1 MAKINTQYIP
11 ESTRNRKDFDVKAG
25 DTVKVHVKI
34 QEKGKTRIQTFEG
47 LVLARKHG
55 RENGGTIT
63 VRKVSNGVGVERIFP
78 IYSPAIDSIE
88 VTRRAK
94 VRRSK
99 LYFLR
104 DVVAKTMRY
113 KLRRISDMKY
123 SSADLPAWETAEEVI
138 PEDAEMEP
146 EVVTEES
153 EETKTEANDVAEE
166 VVETAKEEAPAE
178 ASSEEAQAE
187 ADDLTKIEGIGPV
200 IAKTLAE
207 KGITTFAALADA
219 KDEDVQEMVK
229 DVRGNH
235 QAGTWNEQAA
245 LARDG
250 KWDELKEL
258 QDKLDGG
265 VEKEA

>member
-1 MAKINTQYIP
+1 MAKVNTQYIP
-11 ESTRNRKDFDVKAG
+11 ESTRNRQDFDVKSG
-25 DTVKVHVKI
+25 DTVKVHLKI

-55 RENGGTIT
+55 KENGGTIT

-88 VTRRAK
+88 ITRRAK

-104 DVVAKTMRY
+104 DAVAKTMRY
-113 KLRRISDMKY
+113 KLRRISDVKY
-123 SSADLPAWETAEEVI
+123 SSADLPEWETEEDIV
-138 PEDAEMEP
+138 ETTNEETANDEVVSETEATDAE
-146 EVVTEES
+146 
-153 EETKTEANDVAEE
+153 TKV
-166 VVETAKEEAPAE
+166 
-178 ASSEEAQAE
+178 E

-207 KGITTFAALADA
+207 NGITTFAALADA
-219 KDEDVQEMVK
+219 KDEDTQNMIK
-229 DVRGNH
+229 DFKGNH

-250 KWDELKEL
+250 KWDELKDL